1 MPRDK
6 EAISQAVAE
15 NRIRRVLVQAALLE
29 DLIRTRRAEHLV
41 DCEGIPEDAAVIH
54 VNVSYPPNNAA
65 GVLTLLVA
73 CPSWEPA
80 EFGYAD
86 FPIFDPVYSTHEAV
100 RVEPQPPLSETSPIE
115 ALREA
120 ARKAGLQW
128 T

>member
-1 MPRDK
+1 MASDRD
-6 EAISQAVAE
+6 AISRAVYE
-15 NRIRRVLVQAALLE
+15 NRIRRVLIEAPLLE
-29 DLIRTRRAEHLV
+29 DIIRTRRAEHLV

-54 VNVSYPPNNAA
+54 VNVAYPPDRPA

-80 EFGYAD
+80 ESGYVD

-120 ARKAGLQW
+120 ARREGLQW